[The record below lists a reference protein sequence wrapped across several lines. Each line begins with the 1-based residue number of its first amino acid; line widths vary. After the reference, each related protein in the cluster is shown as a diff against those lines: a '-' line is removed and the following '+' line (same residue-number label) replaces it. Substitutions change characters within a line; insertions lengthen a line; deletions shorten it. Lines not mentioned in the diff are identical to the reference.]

1 MLPLIAIAI
10 SQANAA
16 PAIVPRPVKMEVHA
30 GAFILKSST
39 HIAVTKDTRTLGNQ
53 LASDLRTSTNLA
65 LDVNS
70 RGGKDAISLK
80 LDSSLRNLGP
90 EGYRLESTD
99 SGVEIKAFAPAG
111 VFYGIQTFRQMLPV
125 ENYRKSSYSKVQ
137 WSVPSVS
144 IEDKPRFAWRGAMM
158 DVSRHFM
165 PKADV
170 LKFIDTLA
178 LHKMNSFHFH
188 LTDDQGWR
196 MEIKRYPKL
205 TSIGAWHKPSDLTN
219 DPTTIPNIPDGGFY
233 TQDDLREVVAYA
245 KDRFI
250 NVVPEIEMPGH
261 SNAAIAA
268 YPELGAIGKQIEPPP
283 VNGSAP
289 DVFNTDDS
297 TIEFLQ
303 NVLTEVMDV
312 FPSKFIHV
320 GGDEVDKGPWKGNA
334 NSQDRMKKLGLKNEE
349 ELQSWFMRQ
358 MDGFLTKHGRR
369 LIGWDEILEGGLAQ
383 NATVMSW
390 RGIAGGIAAA
400 KADHDVVMAPT
411 TYTYLDYYQSRD
423 RSTEPRAI
431 GGFVPL
437 EAVYGYE
444 PIPSELTPAQATH
457 ILGVQGQLWAEYI
470 PNFKHVEYMA
480 WPRLCAIAEITWSPL
495 KGKDFADFSKRLKV
509 HLERLKVLDV
519 KYRPLDTA
527 ASPPLA
533 TWGPGQM
540 TETYTPHTY
549 DVTSLVKDAGP
560 YKVVFNYTTGECR
573 LDIEWVELLQGD
585 TVVSRDEH
593 FGRTGG
599 EEADNIYRLNVPSPK
614 VEGKYTLRANLRTD
628 GGTDSNGEIRF
639 LPGS

>member
-10 SQANAA
+10 SQANAV
-16 PAIVPRPVKMEVHA
+16 PAIVPRPVKMEVHS
-30 GAFILKSST
+30 GAFVLTPST
-39 HIAVTKDTRTLGNQ
+39 HISVSKDTRVLGNR
-53 LASDLRTSTNLA
+53 LAADLRTATSYA
-65 LDVNS
+65 FDVS
-70 RGGKDAISLK
+70 GKGGKDAISLK
-80 LDSSLRNLGP
+80 LDSSLKELGP
-90 EGYRLESTD
+90 EGYRFES
-99 SGVEIKAFAPAG
+99 SEKGVEIKAFGPAG
-111 VFYGIQTFRQMLPV
+111 IFYGIQTLRQMLPV
-125 ENYRKSSYSKVQ
+125 ENYRRSSYSNVK
-137 WSVPSVS
+137 WTVPSVS

-178 LHKMNSFHFH
+178 MHKMNSFHFH

-196 MEIKRYPKL
+196 IEIKRYPKL
-205 TSIGAWHKPSDLTN
+205 TSIGAWHKPSALTN
-219 DPTTIPNIPDGGFY
+219 DPTTIPNVPDGGFY

-261 SNAAIAA
+261 SSAAIAS

-283 VNGSAP
+283 VNGPSP
-289 DVFNTDDS
+289 DVLSTEDS
-297 TIEFLQ
+297 TIQFYQ
-303 NVLTEVMDV
+303 NVLTEVMDI

-320 GGDEVDKGPWKGNA
+320 GGDEVDKGPWKGSA
-334 NSQDRMKKLGLKNEE
+334 REQEHMKKLGLKNEE
-349 ELQSWFMRQ
+349 ELQSWFIRQ
-358 MDGFLTKHGRR
+358 MDNFLTKHGRR

-390 RGIAGGIAAA
+390 RGISGGIAAA

-423 RSTEPRAI
+423 HSTEPKSI
-431 GGFVPL
+431 GGFIPL

-444 PIPSELTPAQATH
+444 PIPGELTPSQATH

-495 KGKDFADFSKRLKV
+495 KGKDFSDFKKRLGV

-527 ASPPLA
+527 ATPPLA

-540 TETYTPHTY
+540 KEAYAPFTY
-549 DVTSLVKDAGP
+549 DVTPHVKDAGP

-573 LDIEWVELLQGD
+573 LDIEWVELLLGD

-599 EEADNIYRLNVPSPK
+599 EEADNVYRLNVPSPK
-614 VEGKYTLRANLRTD
+614 ATGKYTLRANLRTD